1 MQDAWNSLASD
12 TDQRSDRTQKLG
24 APKSTKGPRSGRAKR
39 PEPLDRRKLTWVIIG
54 STLVVVL
61 VAVILLFSL
70 GSSTKPDDTSKRPVI
85 PARTLGVNPAGGEQ
99 YTSLKAAI
107 DAAQPGDRIVVKGH
121 LLEGDIQMEK
131 KKNITIEVDRGRGI
145 RWKPPTKNF
154 PPPGVKIPKLITIG
168 NCSDCTIKGFIMDGG
183 DTGIAALVNIWGN
196 CPGLTLQDIK
206 LENYLQYGILVNN
219 CEGST
224 EKPVRLERLSFKA
237 KAGQPQPGAG
247 VSFQIFPGLS
257 VKVNKHITLTD
268 SDFDT
273 SPKVTRP
280 RGMPLDESI
289 KLGAIKVEERQ
300 AADKK

>member
-1 MQDAWNSLASD
+1 
-12 TDQRSDRTQKLG
+12 
-24 APKSTKGPRSGRAKR
+24 
-39 PEPLDRRKLTWVIIG
+39 
-54 STLVVVL
+54 
-61 VAVILLFSL
+61 
-70 GSSTKPDDTSKRPVI
+70 
-85 PARTLGVNPAGGEQ
+85 
-99 YTSLKAAI
+99 
-107 DAAQPGDRIVVKGH
+107 
-121 LLEGDIQMEK
+121 
-131 KKNITIEVDRGRGI
+131 
-145 RWKPPTKNF
+145 
-154 PPPGVKIPKLITIG
+154 
-168 NCSDCTIKGFIMDGG
+168 MDGG

-224 EKPVRLERLSFKA
+224 EKPVRLERPFLQ
-237 KAGQPQPGAG
+237 GQGGTTPARSRRVVP
-247 VSFQIFPGLS
+247 VFPGLS

-300 AADKK
+300 AAERIAPCRCQSGAKASGRRKPTSADPSKPARGHRR